1 MALRWTS
8 SARSD
13 LVRLHEFLQAVN
25 VPAAARVV
33 RQLVAGAKRIPAY
46 PRLGT
51 RLAEFEPRE
60 CTRILMRD
68 YEIRY
73 EVADADV
80 FVLQDL
86 PRARRSLNLSVP
98 CAPFPVIRFHTCVPK
113 RTFSR

>member
-1 MALRWTS
+1 MALRWTR

-13 LVRLHEFLQAVN
+13 LVRLYDFLQSVN

-33 RQLVAGAKRIPAY
+33 RQLIAGAKRIPAY

-60 CTRILMRD
+60 VRRILVGD

-73 EVADADV
+73 EVTNTDI
-80 FVLQDL
+80 FIL
-86 PRARRSLNLSVP
+86 R
-98 CAPFPVIRFHTCVPK
+98 IFHV
-113 RTFSR
+113 REDR